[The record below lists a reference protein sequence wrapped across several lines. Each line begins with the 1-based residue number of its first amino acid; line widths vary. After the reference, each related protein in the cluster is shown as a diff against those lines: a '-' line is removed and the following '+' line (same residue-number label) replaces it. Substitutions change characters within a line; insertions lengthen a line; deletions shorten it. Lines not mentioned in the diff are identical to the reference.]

1 MLDLVLVIASTSDY
15 STRRSGNR
23 QYRCMIPIPRT
34 QMTPV
39 LIGKGLVLGG
49 LTFKN
54 RDHLGSRY
62 IINYTGPQ
70 EVGESPE
77 NPNNFLAPKSVVSLC
92 ISDPRWRSRTCSH
105 VTADLLFLC
114 LKKRMSRFCC
124 TRCMEKNLRKSNKK
138 NLGPSCLSI
147 KTMLMA
153 FSMFSMSWQNSG
165 AFRINLRF
173 KKGK

>member
-1 MLDLVLVIASTSDY
+1 MLELVLVIASTSDY

-39 LIGKGLVLGG
+39 LIGISALFWGG
-49 LTFKN
+49 GVTFKN

-77 NPNNFLAPKSVVSLC
+77 NPNNFFRPNLSSHCLC

-124 TRCMEKNLRKSNKK
+124 TRCMEKNLRKSN
-138 NLGPSCLSI
+138 
-147 KTMLMA
+147 
-153 FSMFSMSWQNSG
+153 
-165 AFRINLRF
+165 
-173 KKGK
+173 